1 MKTLEETITELKAE
15 LEAAKNSIEALSKAN
30 NTFRVL
36 MLTREGEVPA
46 IDEVYLARTKN
57 NWSKAPAETLL
68 AFYEIFEAHSKLFSE
83 LILAKKGKDAL
94 KAHARAKSE
103 AAMAEVERYRNH
115 QTETKVAKSP
125 EVKTQNSKERK
136 ALLSLMKT
144 LKVDEE
150 TAAKMLKQMTL
161 HGENRNKD

>member
-1 MKTLEETITELKAE
+1 MKSLEDQIDELKAE
-15 LEAAKNSIEALSKAN
+15 LESAKCSVDALVKAN

-36 MLTREGEVPA
+36 MLSREGEVPA

-94 KAHARAKSE
+94 KAHTKAKSE
-103 AAMAEVERYRNH
+103 AAMAEVERYRNN
-115 QTETKVAKSP
+115 TAETKAAKAP
-125 EVKTQNSKERK
+125 EVKAQNSKERK
-136 ALLSLMKT
+136 AILSLMKT
-144 LKVDEE
+144 LKIDEE
-150 TAAKMLKQMTL
+150 TASKMLKQMIIT
-161 HGENRNKD
+161 NNKS